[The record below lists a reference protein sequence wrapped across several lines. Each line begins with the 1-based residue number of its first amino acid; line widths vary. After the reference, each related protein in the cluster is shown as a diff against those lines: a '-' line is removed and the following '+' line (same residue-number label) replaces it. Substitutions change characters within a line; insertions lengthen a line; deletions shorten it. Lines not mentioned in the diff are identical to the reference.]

1 TYDPSNARIHSDL
14 GAAIMEIAI
23 NKQKQI
29 DLLKE
34 KNAPGAEQLSG
45 EIVSDL
51 SMANEHFSQAIQQ
64 DGQLAEALFNQA
76 VCLEHL
82 GLIDQALERWESY
95 LRLDPK
101 SEWATEARERISA
114 LKKRKDKAFFDTSK
128 IFQNF
133 LAAYASGDQE
143 NIWQSFIRGS
153 QQKGNLITELL
164 LNQYLELFVRGR
176 HAEAQNKLDMIITS
190 GRIEA
195 HKSGDLFT
203 SDLATFYRTTNSEQ
217 ASILLSA
224 RRIIEEARE
233 QNKTSKSAAL
243 DLYQQA
249 RQMFVRAGSRCEVA
263 LVDLMIGTFYARSA

>member
-1 TYDPSNARIHSDL
+1 MGKLSSTGP
-14 GAAIMEIAI
+14 
-23 NKQKQI
+23 QKRV
-29 DLLKE
+29 
-34 KNAPGAEQLSG
+34 G
-45 EIVSDL
+45 
-51 SMANEHFSQAIQQ
+51 
-64 DGQLAEALFNQA
+64 
-76 VCLEHL
+76 
-82 GLIDQALERWESY
+82 Y
-95 LRLDPK
+95 
-101 SEWATEARERISA
+101 
-114 LKKRKDKAFFDTSK
+114 TSK

-176 HAEAQNKLDMIITS
+176 HAEAQNKLDMIITA

-217 ASILLSA
+217 ASLLLSA

-233 QNKTSKSAAL
+233 QNKKSKPETL
-243 DLYQQA
+243 HLYQQA
-249 RQMFVRAGSRCEVA
+249 
-263 LVDLMIGTFYARSA
+263 